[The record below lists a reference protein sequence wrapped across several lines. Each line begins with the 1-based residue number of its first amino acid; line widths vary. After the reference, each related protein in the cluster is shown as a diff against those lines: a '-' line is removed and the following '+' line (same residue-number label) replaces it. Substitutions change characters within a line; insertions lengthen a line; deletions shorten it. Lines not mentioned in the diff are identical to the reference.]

1 MRNIDKLLIVVDGS
15 ENSRLVLE
23 KAAILSS
30 ASGAAAHVLQV
41 VYEGVAETNV
51 RAVDQSLDL
60 KTLVLASAEEAL
72 EDLVADFRDRFE
84 TLEISCV
91 WNHRTWEGI
100 LHAADAVQAGM
111 ILQVASVHS
120 RLNEIIHTP
129 DDWNVLRHASIPVM
143 LVKPLPWVDNPVVL
157 AALDV
162 FDEAHRKLNLEVL
175 RTSIELVRILKG
187 ELQTV
192 TAYPRRPASSA
203 RTVGSHNEVLR
214 SALPYDAFKA
224 AFESDIR
231 HELEV
236 LRREL
241 GVDVAQVH
249 AREGSV
255 GRAIREVC
263 SETRA
268 EIVVLGTHGR
278 EGLKG
283 MLLGNTAERIL
294 HSANTDVVTV
304 RL

>member
-1 MRNIDKLLIVVDGS
+1 MRHIDKLLIVIDGS
-15 ENSRLVLE
+15 EKSRLVLE
-23 KAAILSS
+23 KAAILGS
-30 ASGAAAHVLQV
+30 AGGATAHVLQV
-41 VYEGVAETNV
+41 VYEGVAEANV
-51 RAVDQSLDL
+51 RDVDQSLDL
-60 KTLVLASAEEAL
+60 KALVLSSAEEAL
-72 EDLVADFRDRFE
+72 EDLVAVFRNRFE
-84 TLEISCV
+84 TLETSCV
-91 WNHRTWEGI
+91 WNHNTWEGI

-143 LVKPLPWVDNPVVL
+143 LVKPQPWVDNPVVL

-162 FDEAHRKLNLEVL
+162 FDEAHRNLNLEVL
-175 RTSIELVRILKG
+175 RTSIELVRTLKG

-214 SALPYDAFKA
+214 TLPYDAFKA

-231 HELEV
+231 HELES

-255 GRAIREVC
+255 GRAIREVG

-268 EIVVLGTHGR
+268 EIIVLGTHGR